1 MSTAISLEF
10 TAWPGCVGRNQDGD
24 VVDLPVYQVAVPVKM
39 SALIVYCEFVKPD
52 IDLHADE
59 QSRILDQFEIQV
71 MSFGFPMYFAAVR
84 SVMI

>member
-1 MSTAISLEF
+1 M
-10 TAWPGCVGRNQDGD
+10 
-24 VVDLPVYQVAVPVKM
+24 VDLPVGQVAVPVKM
-39 SALIVYCEFVKPD
+39 SALIVYCELVKPD

-59 QSRILDQFEIQV
+59 QSCLLDQFEIQV